1 MSAIQSFLV
10 PVDGSEP
17 AWRAL
22 DFAARLARSAPEG
35 VVHVLYV
42 HPRIDVSGKVQIFV
56 SELHMREMAMKES
69 QPLID
74 AAKERLGAAEVAHS
88 VEILEGDAADVIARR
103 ATERGCDAIVM
114 GTRGMG
120 RVASFVIGSVAT
132 RVLHLASIPVTL
144 IK

>member
-1 MSAIQSFLV
+1 MSAVQSLLV
-10 PVDGSEP
+10 PIDGSEP

-22 DFAARLARSAPEG
+22 DFAARLARGSSGG
-35 VVHVLYV
+35 VVHALYV

-56 SELHMREMAMKES
+56 SEAHMRELAMKES
-69 QPLID
+69 QPLIET
-74 AAKERLGAAEVAHS
+74 AKEKLAALEVAHA

-103 ATERGCDAIVM
+103 AMELGCDAIVM

-120 RVASFVIGSVAT
+120 RVASFVTGSVAT
-132 RVLHLASIPVTL
+132 KVLHLAAIPVTL

>member
-1 MSAIQSFLV
+1 MRTIQSLLV
-10 PVDGSEP
+10 PIDGSKP

-22 DFAARLARSAPEG
+22 DFAARLARGSLEG
-35 VVHVLYV
+35 VVHALYV

-56 SELHMREMAMKES
+56 SETHMREMAMKES

-74 AAKERLGAAEVAHS
+74 AAKERLAALEVAHS
-88 VEILEGDAADVIARR
+88 VDILEGDAADVIVRR
-103 ATERGCDAIVM
+103 AMELDCDAIVM

-132 RVLHLASIPVTL
+132 RVLSLTSIPVTL